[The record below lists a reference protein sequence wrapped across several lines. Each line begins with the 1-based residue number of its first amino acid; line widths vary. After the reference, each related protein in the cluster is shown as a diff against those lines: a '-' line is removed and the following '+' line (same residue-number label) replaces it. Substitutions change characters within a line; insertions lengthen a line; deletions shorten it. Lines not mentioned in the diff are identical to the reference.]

1 MDTLSVPTPT
11 SNYTSYRQCLAE
23 AATQQPED
31 WTFKTDIRF
40 QRVLEHVDH
49 YQGFRFLDHVQREYA
64 AYWPQVRELL
74 PGLVADN
81 DRYGKPFGDMFHEV
95 GLTCSPSNFRYLS
108 QALRL
113 LTHAAEVTD
122 GRIHIIE
129 LGGGYGG
136 LALYVHR
143 LAHLFPSV
151 EIDAY
156 SIVDLPE
163 AGVVQAKTAG
173 ALGVPINVVNGL
185 SEIALGI
192 CLDLSDASRFFF
204 SAYAFSEFDEDTRN
218 YYAEHV
224 AKHCE
229 HGVVIW
235 NFVNGV
241 TGVAEKDLGGPVY
254 QFIDKPLHAVLDQPA
269 MYPEPIQLVRF

>member
-1 MDTLSVPTPT
+1 MTTIPTPT
-11 SNYTSYRQCLAE
+11 SNYTLYRDCLRE
-23 AATQQPED
+23 AAAKQPDE
-31 WTFKTDIRF
+31 WTFKSDPRYQI
-40 QRVLEHVDH
+40 VLEHVDH
-49 YQGFRFLDHVQREYA
+49 YQAVRFLDHVAHEYPT
-64 AYWPQVRELL
+64 YWPDAVALL
-74 PGLVADN
+74 PSIAAEN
-81 DRYGKPFGDMFHEV
+81 DRYGKPFLDTFREV
-95 GLTCSPSNFRYLS
+95 EVTCSPSNMRYLS

-113 LTHAAEVTD
+113 LTHAAEVAS

-136 LALYVHR
+136 LALYVNR

-173 ALGVPINVVNGL
+173 ALSVPIHVVNGL
-185 SEIALGI
+185 SEVALGI
-192 CLDLSDASRFFF
+192 CRDLSEAPRFLF

-218 YYAEHV
+218 WYAEHL
-224 AKHCE
+224 ARYCE

-235 NFVNGV
+235 NFVKGPFGNF
-241 TGVAEKDLGGPVY
+241 AEKAVGGPVY
-254 QFIDKPLHAVLDQPA
+254 EFIDKPLRVQLDEPA
-269 MYPEPIQLVRF
+269 MYPDPIQLVRF